1 MRQTILMLLLAAAA
15 GSALADW
22 VKLAAAGNAANTI
35 YADPA
40 TIRKAGNKAKLWT
53 LVDHQTALS
62 DSFGKAHASEKVQW
76 EYDCKDDQQRMLAY
90 VTFAENMGKGK
101 TVFSD
106 PDPGKWSPVAA
117 DTAEKAL
124 WKIACGKK

>member
-1 MRQTILMLLLAAAA
+1 MRQTILMLLLAAAT
-15 GSALADW
+15 GSAVADW
-22 VKLAAAGNAANTI
+22 VKVAAVGGVANTL
-35 YADPA
+35 YADPV
-40 TIRKAGNKAKLWT
+40 TIRKAGNKVKMWS
-53 LVDHQTALS
+53 LVDHQTALA

-76 EYDCKDDQQRMLAY
+76 EHDCKEEQQRMLAY

-106 PDPGKWSPVAA
+106 PQPGKWSPVAA
-117 DTAEKAL
+117 DAPEKAL